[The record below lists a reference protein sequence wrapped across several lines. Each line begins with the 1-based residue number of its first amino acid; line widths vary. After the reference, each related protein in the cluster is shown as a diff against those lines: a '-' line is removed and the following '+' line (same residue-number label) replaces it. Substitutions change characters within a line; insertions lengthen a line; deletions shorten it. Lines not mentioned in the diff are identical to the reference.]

1 MADLSI
7 PRVPKFLMQH
17 IEFIDHWYDIGE
29 HLVAIEPSHKILV
42 VNVVLIMCCW
52 FIFLDDWMR
61 LIRHIYWTQSTQ
73 RTHQIDRKLMP
84 NKSTVFVHK
93 MEMDWSLVCITKYCI
108 RIERKKTTRNAI
120 FGLEKMLCWFV
131 MAIPQWQI
139 QCNAMHCNSLLWTI
153 LFNAGEQRSLWLKRK
168 STSPMD
174 TPIENKAPTWIPTMS
189 NNTIFLWCFTD
200 WTALLLLLHQVE
212 SFFALPP
219 LARSHFTS
227 SIIII
232 VKSYNCYCVFWLLF
246 SSRCVFWFRLLY
258 VLLRLVFMLFLL
270 LHLSECRHA
279 IRSIFTVWLNV
290 ISRSL
295 ALSLDSVVN
304 AHSHSHFWILLC
316 SFYCYYHY
324 FLLLLFVQWIHC

>member
-1 MADLSI
+1 
-7 PRVPKFLMQH
+7 
-17 IEFIDHWYDIGE
+17 
-29 HLVAIEPSHKILV
+29 
-42 VNVVLIMCCW
+42 
-52 FIFLDDWMR
+52 
-61 LIRHIYWTQSTQ
+61 
-73 RTHQIDRKLMP
+73 
-84 NKSTVFVHK
+84 
-93 MEMDWSLVCITKYCI
+93 
-108 RIERKKTTRNAI
+108 
-120 FGLEKMLCWFV
+120 
-131 MAIPQWQI
+131 
-139 QCNAMHCNSLLWTI
+139 
-153 LFNAGEQRSLWLKRK
+153 
-168 STSPMD
+168 MD

-295 ALSLDSVVN
+295 ALSGFCCECAL
-304 AHSHSHFWILLC
+304 ALALLN
-316 SFYCYYHY
+316 FTLF
-324 FLLLLFVQWIHC
+324 FLLLLSLLLIIVICSVNSLLTSSSARDSISHTSWIFRFQQPVFFFIFCLVWFPFRQKMHNSEYLSMVDITKKEIITQPWKW